1 MSALPSLV
9 DYREPLVVL
18 PEDSQNFSVSCVP
31 TGAGSF
37 TASSQIQVD
46 LGNRG
51 FLDPASL
58 LVRYKIVYTT
68 TTNTDAVSVVG
79 TPAYTPFLRVDT
91 IVNSQNVESINNYN
105 AVCNMLT
112 NVKLSVADKYGQQM
126 ALGYENQANLNPG
139 TAPGSME
146 SLDGALINLNT
157 TATATSYT
165 RYYSAP
171 LYNLLSGSEKLIPL
185 FLLNGIRL
193 QFTLDSIANIQGK
206 GAGATTGQSNI
217 LAYTIS
223 NFEVVYN
230 CIDFGGAVE
239 REVIAMNPKLRI
251 KTQSYATGNQTIASG
266 SSGTQS
272 LVYNMRY
279 ASCKSAFFIGGGT
292 SASLSANG
300 LMDSFDITSTNGDYC
315 LQIGSQQY
323 PQKPLSTV
331 NNRSGVLQEL
341 RRAMDTIF
349 GNNNSMSIDGAEFAF
364 ISAGTCLPYAFTAV
378 TGYNGVTSTQVAV
391 PAKFYVGFNLSK
403 ITARAPMKLF
413 FNGVSTQNAP
423 ITATINIGTA
433 TSQAHNCMLV
443 VNYDAIFEIDTSS
456 KQCSLIA

>member
-58 LVRYKIVYTT
+58 LVRYKIAYTT
-68 TTNTDAVSVVG
+68 AAATDAASICG
-79 TPAYTPFLRVDT
+79 CPSYTPFLRLDT
-91 IVNSQNVESINNYN
+91 IINSQNVESINNYN
-105 AVCNMLT
+105 AACNMLT
-112 NVKLSVADKYGQQM
+112 NLKLSVADQYGQQS
-126 ALGYENQANLNPG
+126 ALGYENSANLNPG

-146 SLDGALINLNT
+146 SLDGAVLNVNLNASGT
-157 TATATSYT
+157 TTYT

-171 LYNLLSGSEKLIPL
+171 LYCLLSGAEKLIPL

-193 QFTLDSIANIQGK
+193 QFTLDTLANVQGK
-206 GAGATTGQSNI
+206 GAGATTGLSAI
-217 LAYTIS
+217 TGFTIS

-230 CIDFGGAVE
+230 MVDLGGAVE
-239 REVIAMNPKLRI
+239 REIIAMNPKLRI
-251 KTQSYATGNQTIASG
+251 KSQSYATGNQTLASAA
-266 SSGTQS
+266 SGTQS

-279 ASCKSAFFIGGGT
+279 ASCKSAFVIGGGT

-300 LMDSFDITSTNGDYC
+300 LMDSFDITSSNGDYA

-331 NNRSGVLQEL
+331 NNRSGILQEL
-341 RRAMDTIF
+341 RRAMNTIF
-349 GNNNSMSIDGAEFAF
+349 GSGNSMSINGAEFAF
-364 ISAGTCLPYAFTAV
+364 ISAGTCLPYATTVVA
-378 TGYNGVTSTQVAV
+378 GYNGATSTQVAI
-391 PAKFYVGFNLSK
+391 PAKFYVGFNLQ
-403 ITARAPMKLF
+403 KLTVPLKAF
-413 FNGVSTQNAP
+413 FTGVSTSNAP
-423 ITATINIGTA
+423 ITLTVNIGTA
-433 TSQAHNCMLV
+433 TSQAHNVMLV
-443 VNYDAIFEIDTSS
+443 VNYDAIMEIDTSS